1 MKNIFDR
8 LSARNSDSDSDEYP
22 KTDASQVSPHS
33 SSNPTADRSDSSVG
47 PQTAR
52 DVKSAVQE
60 LLKQG
65 SIDEATRAEVFR
77 HLMVH
82 QTAIQAVLEP
92 LDLTLRLDTHR
103 GIAFLSVANATSDA
117 TSNEA
122 GADDAWSHPLVRRQR
137 LTLEQTL
144 LIAILRQAF
153 VIHEQEVGVGL
164 SPAKIA
170 VDDLLPQFLTYVGDS
185 GSDNKN
191 ESRLLSLLDQL
202 KSYGVVS
209 EVDKQHDVII
219 RPLIAHMANPESLSA
234 LLQMLQ
240 KQSTT
245 TRPTP
250 DRGLESHVREE
261 GENE

>member
-8 LSARNSDSDSDEYP
+8 LSARNSDSDRDKHPEM
-22 KTDASQVSPHS
+22 DASQVSPHS
-33 SSNPTADRSDSSVG
+33 SSNPSADRSGASLG

-65 SIDEATRAEVFR
+65 SIDEATRTEVFR

-82 QTAIQAVLEP
+82 QTTIQAVLEP

-103 GIAFLSVANATSDA
+103 GIAFLAVANATSE
-117 TSNEA
+117 EA
-122 GADDAWSHPLVRRQR
+122 GADEAWSHPLVRRQR

-219 RPLIAHMANPESLSA
+219 RPLIAHIANPESLSA

-240 KQSTT
+240 KQSTSS
-245 TRPTP
+245 RPSP
-250 DRGLESHVREE
+250 DRELESHVGEE
-261 GENE
+261 SETE